1 MWRHE
6 YIRRATEL
14 QGNQTTTGRQE
25 RVVVLYRERI
35 LVLVNLK
42 HIIDSLVV
50 YKERVKALC
59 CVEELEQHMSNRG
72 AASVIIYNLKARAR
86 RHLLP
91 RTQARAIRRS
101 LVRTQ
106 NEDVNKDEQVARLQR
121 EGCST
126 DNRFAIAAPLLPLTS
141 SAKIALITRGLVNF
155 YTRLKTEDRLNTV
168 GARLKTED
176 RLDTVGARTPRAAE
190 AAGIAILF
198 CPHYENLDAYRR
210 LLMTQR

>member
-1 MWRHE
+1 MSILEEQQNCRE
-6 YIRRATEL
+6 IRRQPGDKSASSFSIASASWSSSISSISSTVLLSTKKESKLCAVSRSSSNIGATE
-14 QGNQTTTGRQE
+14 
-25 RVVVLYRERI
+25 
-35 LVLVNLK
+35 
-42 HIIDSLVV
+42 
-50 YKERVKALC
+50 
-59 CVEELEQHMSNRG
+59 G